1 VHCALDVPIP
11 PMSIS
16 IPTRPENME
25 KIWQFKEDYG
35 LGSSVDRMIAALRW

>member
-1 VHCALDVPIP
+1 
-11 PMSIS
+11 
-16 IPTRPENME
+16 ME